1 MHRRDRKRI
10 DYYCESVVPKID
22 ITTLFPKLLENKV
35 YNRDDVNISTWT
47 SIHFSSQ
54 VTIRFKKIHFCDGK
68 AKRGKPLDV
77 APAAH
82 RSIRA
87 GLICPTS
94 LSYQLQL
101 NEQYGG
107 SSNERQEESMDNIV
121 WANKPLKIEV
131 SKATR
136 FLDSESCTILQRYP
150 MRSKPRGLVLVIS
163 NIYFDSTEK
172 PRLAAEHDE
181 ANLKELFKQMGFE
194 VVTHQNL
201 TGQQIKEAVRTFSKR
216 KDLEK
221 VDSCFV
227 FITSHGTEDKMNNS
241 EIQGTDYQKDAPAN
255 YEKVLCSDIYDYFTV
270 EACPQLA
277 EKPKIFVFQI
287 CRGEKVQKS
296 VAQSRVSIDSLAN
309 KADEYVRGL
318 TTRNY
323 SDMLIVQA
331 TLPGHVAYR
340 DEITGSWFIQ
350 ILCKVFMTYA
360 CTEHIQDL
368 FSMID
373 AHLKYLRMS
382 DNKCQTSTVESRGF
396 NKHCYLHPG
405 LYEEDLI
412 D

>member
-1 MHRRDRKRI
+1 
-10 DYYCESVVPKID
+10 
-22 ITTLFPKLLENKV
+22 
-35 YNRDDVNISTWT
+35 
-47 SIHFSSQ
+47 
-54 VTIRFKKIHFCDGK
+54 
-68 AKRGKPLDV
+68 
-77 APAAH
+77 
-82 RSIRA
+82 
-87 GLICPTS
+87 
-94 LSYQLQL
+94 
-101 NEQYGG
+101 
-107 SSNERQEESMDNIV
+107 MDNIV

-373 AHLKYLRMS
+373 AHLKYLRMPDNKCQTSTVESREFNKHCYLHPGLYEEDLIDCIQYFRIPNYIDAHLKYLRMS

>member
-47 SIHFSSQ
+47 KSLGDQDTVKDIFLTIKTRGPNACKNLLLSLRQSNHGNIADILEGKSI
-54 VTIRFKKIHFCDGK
+54 
-68 AKRGKPLDV
+68 
-77 APAAH
+77 
-82 RSIRA
+82 
-87 GLICPTS
+87 
-94 LSYQLQL
+94 
-101 NEQYGG
+101 
-107 SSNERQEESMDNIV
+107 SSNNI
-121 WANKPLKIEV
+121 
-131 SKATR
+131 
-136 FLDSESCTILQRYP
+136 RYP

-201 TGQQIKEAVRTFSKR
+201 TGQQIKEVVRTFSKR

-373 AHLKYLRMS
+373 AHLKYLRMP
-382 DNKCQTSTVESRGF
+382 DNKCQTSTVESREF